1 MLSPYNPPMAGVAS
15 VPEAERIAAID
26 EAFERHWRLFGLYPG
41 SELRDEDGVLWF
53 ESPIAYLPYNAVIRT
68 RIGVET
74 DVDRVVA
81 RTAHGFHARNVPFM
95 WVWRP
100 TDKPPVLDRSLALA
114 GLDLVETAYG
124 MDLDLEG
131 WTPDPDNHPANVVD
145 VDASG
150 GEETGLRDYE
160 ELIRTYWA
168 VPDDQRH
175 LIRVLNRH
183 YTSEH
188 SPGFRLVA
196 YIDGHPV
203 GKLFGNTQSAPDW
216 LSVFGVAV
224 RPEAR
229 GKGVARQLMD
239 VAMSRAQ
246 QEGVERVVLHS
257 SSMARSMYRRMGF
270 TERYDFHVY
279 ATGPL
284 FGTHHH

>member
-1 MLSPYNPPMAGVAS
+1 MAGVAS
-15 VPEAERIAAID
+15 MADAERIAAID
-26 EAFERHWRLFGLYPG
+26 DAFERHWRLFGLYPG
-41 SELRDEDGVLWF
+41 ARLRDEDGVLWF

-68 RIGVET
+68 RISEER
-74 DVDRVVA
+74 DSDRLVA
-81 RTAHGFHARNVPFM
+81 RIADGFRSRRVPFM
-95 WVWRP
+95 WVQRP
-100 TDKPPVLDRSLALA
+100 TDEPPGFERSLAQA

-124 MDLDLEG
+124 MDLDLEA
-131 WTPDPDNHPANVVD
+131 WTPDSCDSPATVVD
-145 VDASG
+145 VDAAG
-150 GEETGLRDYE
+150 AGETGLRDYE

-183 YTSEH
+183 YTRER

-203 GKLFGNTQSAPDW
+203 GKLFGNLQGAPDW
-216 LSVFGVAV
+216 FSVFGVAV

-229 GKGVARQLMD
+229 GKGVARHLMHNA
-239 VAMSRAQ
+239 VRRAR
-246 QEGVERVVLHS
+246 QEGAERVVLHS

-270 TERYDFHVY
+270 AERCEFHVY